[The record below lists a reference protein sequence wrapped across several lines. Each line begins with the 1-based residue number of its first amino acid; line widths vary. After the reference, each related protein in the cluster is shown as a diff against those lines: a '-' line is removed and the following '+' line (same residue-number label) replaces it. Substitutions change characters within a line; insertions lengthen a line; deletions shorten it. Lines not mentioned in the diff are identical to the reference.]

1 MYTEWI
7 SNFRAFLMREGNGRK
22 VFAAAIFLVFLA
34 FFSLYSGKSDEDNLM
49 SEVSDIGTEHKP
61 DHASKHLAVKGAER
75 QIARSELK
83 NPFSET
89 HDVRASVVHDVNAG
103 ASDGKADAQKAP
115 PREAVAAE
123 NKAAP
128 PADRSVAASSASPAA
143 VGAVVPAPAR
153 NAVLLH
159 GIVRGDN
166 GALALLSVGSSSAPL
181 AVGES
186 LAGVRVLNIGFDTV
200 SVDGAD
206 GSSMLHIV
214 P

>member
-49 SEVSDIGTEHKP
+49 SEVSDTGPEHKP
-61 DHASKHLAVKGAER
+61 DHALKHLAVKGAER

-89 HDVRASVVHDVNAG
+89 HDVRASVVHDVNADD
-103 ASDGKADAQKAP
+103 SDGKADAQKAP
-115 PREAVAAE
+115 PREAESAE

-128 PADRSVAASSASPAA
+128 PADRSVAASSAA

-153 NAVLLH
+153 EAVLLH

>member
-1 MYTEWI
+1 
-7 SNFRAFLMREGNGRK
+7 MREGNGRK

-49 SEVSDIGTEHKP
+49 SEVSDTGTEHKP
-61 DHASKHLAVKGAER
+61 DHALKHLAVKGAER

-103 ASDGKADAQKAP
+103 DSDGKADAQKAP
-115 PREAVAAE
+115 PREAEAAE

-128 PADRSVAASSASPAA
+128 PADRSVAASSAA

-153 NAVLLH
+153 EAVLLH

-200 SVDGAD
+200 FVDGAD

>member
-1 MYTEWI
+1 
-7 SNFRAFLMREGNGRK
+7 MREGNGRK

-89 HDVRASVVHDVNAG
+89 HDVRASVVHDVNADD
-103 ASDGKADAQKAP
+103 SDGKADAQKAP
-115 PREAVAAE
+115 PREAEAAE

-128 PADRSVAASSASPAA
+128 PADRSVAASSAA

-153 NAVLLH
+153 EAVLLH

-200 SVDGAD
+200 FVDGAD

>member
-1 MYTEWI
+1 
-7 SNFRAFLMREGNGRK
+7 MREGNGRK

-49 SEVSDIGTEHKP
+49 SEVSDTGTEHKP
-61 DHASKHLAVKGAER
+61 DHALKHLAVKGAER

-115 PREAVAAE
+115 PREAEAAE

-128 PADRSVAASSASPAA
+128 PADRSVAASSAA

-153 NAVLLH
+153 EAVLLH

-200 SVDGAD
+200 FVDGAD

>member
-1 MYTEWI
+1 
-7 SNFRAFLMREGNGRK
+7 MREGNGRK

-49 SEVSDIGTEHKP
+49 SEVSDTGTEHKP
-61 DHASKHLAVKGAER
+61 DHALKHLAVKGAER

-89 HDVRASVVHDVNAG
+89 HDVRASVVHDVNADD
-103 ASDGKADAQKAP
+103 SDGKADAQKAP
-115 PREAVAAE
+115 PREAEAAE

-128 PADRSVAASSASPAA
+128 PADRSVAASSAA

-200 SVDGAD
+200 FVDGAD

>member
-1 MYTEWI
+1 
-7 SNFRAFLMREGNGRK
+7 MREGNGRK

-49 SEVSDIGTEHKP
+49 SEVSDTGTEHKP
-61 DHASKHLAVKGAER
+61 DHALKHLAVKGAER

-89 HDVRASVVHDVNAG
+89 HDVRASVVHDVNADD
-103 ASDGKADAQKAP
+103 SDGKADAQKAP
-115 PREAVAAE
+115 PREAEAAE

-128 PADRSVAASSASPAA
+128 PADRSVAASSAA

-153 NAVLLH
+153 EAVLLH

-200 SVDGAD
+200 FVDGAD

>member
-49 SEVSDIGTEHKP
+49 SEVSDTGTEHKP
-61 DHASKHLAVKGAER
+61 DHALKHLAVKGAER

-89 HDVRASVVHDVNAG
+89 HDVRASVVHDVNADD
-103 ASDGKADAQKAP
+103 SDGKADAQKAP
-115 PREAVAAE
+115 PREAEAAE

-128 PADRSVAASSASPAA
+128 PADRSVAASSAA

-153 NAVLLH
+153 EAVLLH

-200 SVDGAD
+200 FVDGAD

>member
-1 MYTEWI
+1 
-7 SNFRAFLMREGNGRK
+7 MREGNGRK

-49 SEVSDIGTEHKP
+49 SEVSDTGTEHKP

-103 ASDGKADAQKAP
+103 DSDGKADAQKAP

-128 PADRSVAASSASPAA
+128 PADRSVAASSAA

-153 NAVLLH
+153 EAVLLH

>member
-49 SEVSDIGTEHKP
+49 SEVSDTGTEHKP
-61 DHASKHLAVKGAER
+61 DHALKHLAVKGAER

-89 HDVRASVVHDVNAG
+89 HDVRASVVHDVNADD
-103 ASDGKADAQKAP
+103 SDGKADAQKAP
-115 PREAVAAE
+115 PREAEAAE

-128 PADRSVAASSASPAA
+128 PADRSVAASSAA

-153 NAVLLH
+153 EAVLLH

-166 GALALLSVGSSSAPL
+166 GVLALLSVGSSSAPL

-200 SVDGAD
+200 FVDGAD

>member
-1 MYTEWI
+1 
-7 SNFRAFLMREGNGRK
+7 MREGNGRK

-34 FFSLYSGKSDEDNLM
+34 FFSLYSGKSDEDNLV
-49 SEVSDIGTEHKP
+49 SEVSDTGTEHKP

-89 HDVRASVVHDVNAG
+89 HDVRASVVHDVNADD
-103 ASDGKADAQKAP
+103 SDGKADAQKAP
-115 PREAVAAE
+115 PREAEAAE

-128 PADRSVAASSASPAA
+128 PADRSVAASSAA

-153 NAVLLH
+153 EAVLLH

-200 SVDGAD
+200 FVDGAD